1 MKVEI
6 TTYLALR
13 REAWSRL
20 AGAAVCLGTSA
31 FTPYLLALGLYL
43 AWRSRVCFSM
53 CKYCEEKAT
62 ITPET

>member
-1 MKVEI
+1 MKVEMA
-6 TTYLALR
+6 TYLALR

-20 AGAAVCLGTSA
+20 AGAGVCLGVSA
-31 FTPYLLALGLYL
+31 FTPYLLALGVYL
-43 AWRSRVCFSM
+43 AWKARGSFTM